1 MVIGTNEKDEREG
14 WRSIGRQ
21 GKKIEFSVTDLL
33 HDFARSNILHPSSPI
48 EQPRR
53 EINAVTN
60 LMR

>member
-1 MVIGTNEKDEREG
+1 MKEKGGGVSD
-14 WRSIGRQ
+14 GRA
-21 GKKIEFSVTDLL
+21 KKFEFSVTDLL
-33 HDFARSNILHPSSPI
+33 HDFARSIILHPSSPI